1 MSLDL
6 DSVRKLID
14 PVLRIGG
21 VEGFVVAT
29 SDGLPLISSLTDKDL
44 EEKVAALTA
53 VLAEVGNRASL
64 ELGKGEAEWI
74 TVNAPDGSGVIYIK
88 LGDIGYLAVLFGRE
102 TRLGVLLYT
111 LRDIRKKVSSLT

>member
-6 DSVRKLID
+6 DSIRRLID
-14 PVLRIGG
+14 PVLRVGG

-29 SDGLPLISSLTDKDL
+29 SDGLPLLSSLTDKDL

-53 VLAEVGNRASL
+53 VLAEVGNRASM

-111 LRDIRKKVSSLT
+111 LRDIRKKVGGLV